1 MALAGELGKYIGGE
15 LVKNTG
21 KEVATAGAKSALA
34 NLISDTGTKAVAKA
48 TEESILNGLVPSTAR
63 KLASGVEL
71 GSEAIPLF
79 RGQTN
84 RLDRLDYN
92 KGLSPNSNGFFM
104 TPNKGATDSWAG
116 KGVVSVNADP
126 NDIMTL
132 DELRSLKKDAEKYFR
147 DPKYQMELYNT
158 NPTQAEIYDALEA
171 GDSYQELSRLTKK
184 PFIERDGGQGTELG
198 EVVFF
203 PDTNPELTSRYN
215 ADLASGK
222 NQWLAPTENVVASE
236 NAVPAGTKIKF
247 DKDLNMEQVNTV
259 AKKYLGEPAQSPS
272 LSPIVADEN
281 GVAKTFYHGS
291 PSMDIT
297 DFDINMAGRN
307 TRSGERAIWF
317 TDDYPTAEEFSY
329 ERIPG
334 DTLFADKR
342 GAKGKV
348 YERNLGLENP
358 LDLSNL
364 SDKQIE
370 ELYKYADSR
379 MAFDGKDNFIRR
391 MKEFRDA
398 GNDQLMKSQL
408 DMKKLSN
415 SEYDGIVAKMYPGE
429 NEVRE
434 IGVFDPKK
442 IKNVDSLNPAN
453 DPDIH
458 YSEIAMA
465 NVGGLDERTKRAIE
479 IIDQA
484 NNFGQPV
491 ENALYNKIDP
501 STLPKG
507 YSELTKLLDSGTSSD
522 NVIAK
527 RVAEK
532 IGTDDP
538 TNADLDKVLDYL
550 YVGDNREKRVFKKS
564 LEEKIKKFER
574 DSKALGLDIDD
585 PRDRMTKSE
594 MYKLFGQVWN
604 KAKKEEIDKI
614 IQLSDGNDIMNALM
628 DPSRR
633 GIRTGT
639 AGGLDTA
646 LSERLGI
653 APGNTIKITSDRYSD
668 YGSPQSAGRYHREFR
683 DIAINPKGGIEGQVS
698 TMAHERLHS
707 FQNESKPNNLGR
719 YSKEVSDAYLE
730 LQKDLAPFLKSKD
743 EIANRYG
750 MHKADYWASDIEQE
764 ARMLQNYLENTG
776 ITNNSLS
783 SVASGEWGDEI
794 KPAFDK
800 FFEKLREL
808 SKKGIALPAIAGLV
822 GIGALAN
829 EKDDKSVDN
838 IK

>member
-1 MALAGELGKYIGGE
+1 MALAGELAKYVGGE
-15 LVKNTG
+15 LTKTAG
-21 KEVATAGAKSALA
+21 KEVAKAGAKSALA
-34 NLISDTGTKAVAKA
+34 NLIADTGTKAVAKA
-48 TEESILNGLVPSTAR
+48 TEKSILNGLVPSTAR

-132 DELRSLKKDAEKYFR
+132 DELRSLKKSAERYFR
-147 DPKYQMELYNT
+147 DPKYQMEIYNT

-171 GDSYQELSRLTKK
+171 GDSYQELSRLTGK

-222 NQWLAPTENVVASE
+222 NQWLAPTEDVVASE
-236 NAVPAGTKIKF
+236 IAVPAGTKIKF
-247 DKDLNMEQVNTV
+247 DKNLNMEQVDTV
-259 AKKYLGEPAQSPS
+259 AKKYLGVPAQSPS

-291 PSMDIT
+291 PSTDIT
-297 DFDINMAGRN
+297 DFDINMAGKN

-379 MAFDGKDNFIRR
+379 MAFDGKENFIRR

-434 IGVFDPKK
+434 IGVFDTKK
-442 IKNVDSLNPAN
+442 IKR
-453 DPDIH
+453 
-458 YSEIAMA
+458 
-465 NVGGLDERTKRAIE
+465 LD
-479 IIDQA
+479 
-484 NNFGQPV
+484 
-491 ENALYNKIDP
+491 NK
-501 STLPKG
+501 K
-507 YSELTKLLDSGTSSD
+507 
-522 NVIAK
+522 
-527 RVAEK
+527 
-532 IGTDDP
+532 
-538 TNADLDKVLDYL
+538 
-550 YVGDNREKRVFKKS
+550 
-564 LEEKIKKFER
+564 
-574 DSKALGLDIDD
+574 
-585 PRDRMTKSE
+585 
-594 MYKLFGQVWN
+594 
-604 KAKKEEIDKI
+604 
-614 IQLSDGNDIMNALM
+614 
-628 DPSRR
+628 
-633 GIRTGT
+633 
-639 AGGLDTA
+639 
-646 LSERLGI
+646 
-653 APGNTIKITSDRYSD
+653 
-668 YGSPQSAGRYHREFR
+668 
-683 DIAINPKGGIEGQVS
+683 
-698 TMAHERLHS
+698 
-707 FQNESKPNNLGR
+707 
-719 YSKEVSDAYLE
+719 
-730 LQKDLAPFLKSKD
+730 
-743 EIANRYG
+743 
-750 MHKADYWASDIEQE
+750 
-764 ARMLQNYLENTG
+764 
-776 ITNNSLS
+776 
-783 SVASGEWGDEI
+783 
-794 KPAFDK
+794 
-800 FFEKLREL
+800 
-808 SKKGIALPAIAGLV
+808 
-822 GIGALAN
+822 
-829 EKDDKSVDN
+829 
-838 IK
+838 